1 MRLPT
6 KDLLSRIFCP
16 PGRPKRQRRFS
27 ETAIT
32 EKSRRSL
39 TAFLRLSISLVLKKS
54 LLLAYSAAS
63 VKRL

>member
-1 MRLPT
+1 MRLLT
-6 KDLLSRIFCP
+6 KDLLSPSSAR
-16 PGRPKRQRRFS
+16 PGNPKRQRRFS

-54 LLLAYSAAS
+54 LLLIQQQ
-63 VKRL
+63 V

>member
-16 PGRPKRQRRFS
+16 LGSPKTIK
-27 ETAIT
+27 TAIT

-54 LLLAYSAAS
+54 LLLIQQQ
-63 VKRL
+63 V